1 MKRKVIAITGGIG
14 SGKSTVAQILQ
25 RQGYKVVFCD
35 VLARQAG
42 ESRQVVDSVKK
53 LLGESYVKNGKLDRK
68 AIRQR
73 VFADDDLYKSYSS
86 LFYGKVKSL
95 LQNEVDNS
103 DSDVFVEIPVF
114 DAFDFSWDSV
124 WLVKS
129 NRETQIARVVARDGS
144 SRQNIGEIIAKQSF
158 VNVRPNIVIQND
170 GTAEDLKAQVAQAL
184 QKEGLDC

>member
-25 RQGYKVVFCD
+25 RQGYKVMFCD

-95 LQNEVDNS
+95 LQN
-103 DSDVFVEIPVF
+103 
-114 DAFDFSWDSV
+114 
-124 WLVKS
+124 
-129 NRETQIARVVARDGS
+129 
-144 SRQNIGEIIAKQSF
+144 
-158 VNVRPNIVIQND
+158 
-170 GTAEDLKAQVAQAL
+170 
-184 QKEGLDC
+184 

>member
-25 RQGYKVVFCD
+25 QQGYKVVFCD

-73 VFADDDLYKSYSS
+73 VFAD
-86 LFYGKVKSL
+86 
-95 LQNEVDNS
+95 
-103 DSDVFVEIPVF
+103 VFVEIPVF
-114 DAFDFSWDSV
+114 DAFDFPWDSV

-144 SRQNIGEIIAKQSF
+144 SRQNVGEIIAKQSF

-170 GTAEDLKAQVAQAL
+170 GTAEDLKSQVAQAL

>member
-53 LLGESYVKNGKLDRK
+53 LLGESCVKNGKLDRK

-114 DAFDFSWDSV
+114 DAFDYPWDSV

-144 SRQNIGEIIAKQSF
+144 SRQNVGEIIAKQSF

-170 GTAEDLKAQVAQAL
+170 GTAEDLKSQVAQAL